1 MLKYIATNQKLLSVT
16 FIDRKKAELLVFKE
30 TLESLVDISYPS
42 LRLAR
47 DRSTNNTVAIRD
59 FAKSLN
65 WHWK

>member
-47 DRSTNNTVAIRD
+47 DRSTSNTVAIRD

-65 WHWK
+65 

>member
-47 DRSTNNTVAIRD
+47 DRSTSNTVAIRD

-65 WHWK
+65 WH

>member
-65 WHWK
+65 WH